1 METPFTIRDACIS
14 SLTGISYTKSH
25 CVAKN
30 DPFLVWLRRS
40 RKNGTTASNSV
51 PKSRHLIYRD
61 LNKFQ
66 DQTKPKEALYKAN
79 TSRLWFNHSKK
90 RKDIAVRNASNA
102 STKVFKGLFAHL
114 RLNPPVKVCHKMKV

>member
-1 METPFTIRDACIS
+1 MRDLFKRLNNTGFPVDISTFSKANTHRSQKPFIQIYQKLYQWVNKKGLSKQR
-14 SLTGISYTKSH
+14 G
-25 CVAKN
+25 N
-30 DPFLVWLRRS
+30 
-40 RKNGTTASNSV
+40 
-51 PKSRHLIYRD
+51 YRD

-66 DQTKPKEALYKAN
+66 DQTKPKEALYNAN
-79 TSRLWFNHSKK
+79 TSRFWFNHSTK